1 MKLHK
6 DELIMTVLLVII
18 LFLAAFMRVTKRET
32 GFQSNWIHGFETGPA
47 ASNTLGWSRS
57 LCAVGKHCLYALTGQ
72 TVSCDSFQ
80 KSITL

>member
-32 GFQSNWIHGFETGPA
+32 GFSVE
-47 ASNTLGWSRS
+47 LDSR
-57 LCAVGKHCLYALTGQ
+57 LRNRPGGL
-72 TVSCDSFQ
+72 
-80 KSITL
+80 